1 MEEETNNNSNDDVC
15 GNPYLA
21 LRAAKIARNQAR
33 LKELGLYTFPKAKT
47 RTTTTRSNNKKHSTP
62 SILAIVTPS
71 RRSSRISGQP
81 IKANYM
87 EVSNTLLNDTKRHHQ
102 RGTKRSLTVLDDD
115 DDNDADERIYNMDK
129 QLKKKIIS
137 SKKSS
142 SISEPAAN
150 SVRSISLDTS
160 KLVLKFLGK
169 PMETF
174 GKDFVIHNTFSEVA
188 YPEDIHRLQ
197 GVSRLSFNK
206 YCGVQEWKNSIYLW
220 INLGGPNDFSSNGR
234 CVSWF
239 GGSKM
244 REDSPVIQR
253 LIHMGK
259 ETASNNSSIS
269 TSRIILWCRHNDA
282 QTKKLLP
289 YTCMGRLA
297 YESHVPG
304 SQPVTFTWRLIDY
317 DSIMDSQTTRE
328 YFQEA
333 TGSG

>member
-1 MEEETNNNSNDDVC
+1 MEEETNN
-15 GNPYLA
+15 PYMA

-47 RTTTTRSNNKKHSTP
+47 RRTTSRSNKKKHTP
-62 SILAIVTPS
+62 LISAVVTPS

-81 IKANYM
+81 IKANYI
-87 EVSNTLLNDTKRHHQ
+87 EVSNTLLNRHQ
-102 RGTKRSLTVLDDD
+102 RGTKRSLTVHGDDD
-115 DDNDADERIYNMDK
+115 DDDADERIHDENK
-129 QLKKKIIS
+129 QLKRKIIS
-137 SKKSS
+137 SKKPSS
-142 SISEPAAN
+142 SEPAAN

-169 PMETF
+169 PIETF
-174 GKDFVIHNTFSEVA
+174 GKDFVIQNTFREAA
-188 YPEDIHRLQ
+188 YPEDIQRLQ

-206 YCGVQEWKNSIYLW
+206 YCGVQEWKNAIYLW
-220 INLGGPNDFSSNGR
+220 INLGGQNSLVNDFSSNGR
-234 CVSWF
+234 RVSWF

-259 ETASNNSSIS
+259 ERASNNPSIS
-269 TSRIILWCRHNDA
+269 SSRIILWCRHYDV

-289 YTCMGRLA
+289 YTCLGRLA

-304 SQPVTFTWRLIDY
+304 SQPVAFTWRLIDY
-317 DSIMDSQTTRE
+317 DSIMDNQATKE
-328 YFQEA
+328 YFQEV

>member
-1 MEEETNNNSNDDVC
+1 MEEETNNSNDDDVC
-15 GNPYLA
+15 GNPYMA

-47 RTTTTRSNNKKHSTP
+47 RTTTRSNKKHSTP
-62 SILAIVTPS
+62 NISAIVTPS
-71 RRSSRISGQP
+71 RRSSRISGQS
-81 IKANYM
+81 IKANYI
-87 EVSNTLLNDTKRHHQ
+87 EVSNTILNDTKRHQ
-102 RGTKRSLTVLDDD
+102 RATKRSLTVHDDD
-115 DDNDADERIYNMDK
+115 DTDERIHDMDK

-137 SKKSS
+137 SKKLSS
-142 SISEPAAN
+142 TSAPAAN
-150 SVRSISLDTS
+150 SVRSISLDAS

-174 GKDFVIHNTFSEVA
+174 GKDFVIHNTFSEAA
-188 YPEDIHRLQ
+188 YPEDIQRLQ

-206 YCGVQEWKNSIYLW
+206 YCGVQEWKNAIYLW
-220 INLGGPNDFSSNGR
+220 INLGGQNSLVNDFSSNGR
-234 CVSWF
+234 RVSWF

-259 ETASNNSSIS
+259 DTERRFPSRS
-269 TSRIILWCRHNDA
+269 TSRIILWCRHYDV

-289 YTCMGRLA
+289 YTCLGRLA
-297 YESHVPG
+297 YESHVSG
-304 SQPVTFTWRLIDY
+304 SQPVAFTWRLIDY
-317 DSIMDSQTTRE
+317 DSIMDIPTKRE

-333 TGSG
+333 TGFG

>member
-1 MEEETNNNSNDDVC
+1 MEEQANNSNDDVC
-15 GNPYLA
+15 GNPYMA

-33 LKELGLYTFPKAKT
+33 LKELGLYTFQKAKT
-47 RTTTTRSNNKKHSTP
+47 RTTTRSNTKHSTP
-62 SILAIVTPS
+62 IISAIVTPI

-87 EVSNTLLNDTKRHHQ
+87 EVSNTLLNDTKRYQ
-102 RGTKRSLTVLDDD
+102 RGTKRSLTVHDDD
-115 DDNDADERIYNMDK
+115 DDADERIHDVDK
-129 QLKKKIIS
+129 QLKNKIIS

-142 SISEPAAN
+142 SSSEPAAN

-169 PMETF
+169 PIETF
-174 GKDFVIHNTFSEVA
+174 GKDFVIQNTFREAA
-188 YPEDIHRLQ
+188 YPEDIQRLQ
-197 GVSRLSFNK
+197 GASRLSFNK
-206 YCGVQEWKNSIYLW
+206 YCGVQEWKNAIYLW
-220 INLGGPNDFSSNGR
+220 INLGGQNSLVNDFSSNGR
-234 CVSWF
+234 RVSWF

-259 ETASNNSSIS
+259 ERASNNPSIS
-269 TSRIILWCRHNDA
+269 SSRIILWCRHYDV

-289 YTCMGRLA
+289 YTCLGRLA

-304 SQPVTFTWRLIDY
+304 SQPVAFTWRLIDY
-317 DSIMDSQTTRE
+317 DSIMDNQATKE
-328 YFQEA
+328 YFQEV